1 MTEHPNQINRDGKN
15 AQKTVTAAVL
25 AIGDELLSGRT
36 KDLNI
41 GYIAEFL
48 TAMGI
53 DMREA
58 RIVSDDEP
66 RIVEALNALR
76 YEYDYVF
83 TTGGIGPTHDDITAD
98 AVAKAFGVGIDHH
111 PDAVRLLEERYK
123 SMKRFK
129 LNEARLR
136 MARIPDGAELVENKI
151 SAAPGF
157 HIGNVFV
164 FAGVPSVM
172 QVMLDAVASKLQ
184 GGVVMDSRTIHA
196 KIAEGDF
203 APALGAIQEDFPD
216 VVIGSYPYFQDGKFG
231 TNIVVRS
238 REAGQLGLAAE
249 RVETALVE
257 IVETLKTEDI

>member
-1 MTEHPNQINRDGKN
+1 MSKN
-15 AQKTVTAAVL
+15 ADPSDTTDSSASESPSAAVL

-66 RIVEALNALR
+66 CIVEALNALR
-76 YEYDYVF
+76 SQYDYVF

-111 PDAVRLLEERYK
+111 PEAVRLLEERYK
-123 SMKRFK
+123 AMNRFE

-136 MARIPDGAELVENKI
+136 MARIPEGADLIENKV

-157 HIGNVFV
+157 HIDNVFV

-172 QVMLDAVASKLQ
+172 RAMMDATAPLLK
-184 GGVVMDSRTIHA
+184 GGIVMDSRTIHA
-196 KIAEGDF
+196 NVAEGDL
-203 APALGAIQEDFPD
+203 APALGAIQADCAN
-216 VVIGSYPYFQDGKFG
+216 VIIGSYPYFQDGQYG

-238 REAGQLGLAAE
+238 RDADALNLAAD
-249 RVETALVE
+249 RVSKALE
-257 IVETLKTEDI
+257 DILETLKSRT

>member
-1 MTEHPNQINRDGKN
+1 MTK
-15 AQKTVTAAVL
+15 KTDQTNLTEEQMPEIVTAAVL

-76 YEYDYVF
+76 AQYDYVF

-98 AVAKAFGVGIDHH
+98 AVAKAFGVGIDYH
-111 PDAVRLLEERYK
+111 PEAVRLLEDRYK
-123 SMKRFK
+123 RMKRFK

-136 MARIPDGAELVENKI
+136 MARIPDGAELIENKV
-151 SAAPGF
+151 STAPGF

-164 FAGVPSVM
+164 FAGVPCVM
-172 QVMLDAVASKLQ
+172 QVMLDAAAPLLK
-184 GGVVMDSRTIHA
+184 GGKVMESRTIHA
-196 KIAEGDF
+196 RIAEGDF
-203 APALGAIQEDFPD
+203 APALGDIQNDFPD
-216 VVIGSYPYFQDGKFG
+216 VVIGSYPYFKDGKFG

-238 REAGQLGLAAE
+238 RDDALLEAAAA
-249 RVETALVE
+249 RVTAALE
-257 IVETLKTEDI
+257 NIMATLNTQDI

>member
-1 MTEHPNQINRDGKN
+1 MTKISQQTNTNNTQNEKI
-15 AQKTVTAAVL
+15 VTAAVL

-36 KDLNI
+36 KDANI

-58 RIVSDDEP
+58 RIVSDDED

-76 YEYDYVF
+76 AQYDYVF

-98 AVAKAFGVGIDHH
+98 AIAKAFGVGIDHH
-111 PDAVRLLEERYK
+111 PEAVRLLEERYAQ
-123 SMKRFK
+123 MKRFK

-136 MARIPDGAELVENKI
+136 MARIPDGAELIENII

-172 QVMLDAVASKLQ
+172 QVMLDAAAPKLQ
-184 GGVVMDSRTIHA
+184 GGTVMDSRTIHA

-203 APALGAIQEDFPD
+203 APALAVIQAEYPE
-216 VVIGSYPYFQDGKFG
+216 VAIGSYPYFQGGKFG

-238 REAGQLGLAAE
+238 RDASMLEDAADK
-249 RVETALVE
+249 VAQALEE
-257 IVETLKTEDI
+257 IIATNNTKDI